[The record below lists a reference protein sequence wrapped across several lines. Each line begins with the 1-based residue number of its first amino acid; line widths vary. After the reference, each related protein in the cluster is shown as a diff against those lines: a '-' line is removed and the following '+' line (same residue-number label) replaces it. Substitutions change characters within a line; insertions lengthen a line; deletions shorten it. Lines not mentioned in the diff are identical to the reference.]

1 MSAWGLYLRACNRS
15 PRTIQ
20 SDQEAALQFDAWLHD
35 LDLPVDAAQIE
46 RRHIEAWLA
55 HLLERWSPS
64 TAAAAVPVAEPVLP
78 LAGGGRRTRGQPKA
92 KMRPGAG
99 A

>member
-1 MSAWGLYLRACNRS
+1 LSAWELYLRACNRS

-46 RRHIEAWLA
+46 RRHIE
-55 HLLERWSPS
+55 
-64 TAAAAVPVAEPVLP
+64 V
-78 LAGGGRRTRGQPKA
+78 
-92 KMRPGAG
+92 
-99 A
+99 